1 MTHDLS
7 RTMIIWELIAFVVDK
22 PNRIFGKNIGSHHKT
37 EPHQPRQ
44 FANCVY
50 IFSSSAKRLSNGSS
64 TNQNPPILYHIFSL
78 FSPLVSSLSLSLS
91 TIRATNGSSLGVLI
105 KVTAKQDQI
114 KVEKDQIEAWFVVWV
129 DFRLI

>member
-37 EPHQPRQ
+37 EPHQPHQ

-50 IFSSSAKRLSNGSS
+50 IFFNSSAKRLKNDSS
-64 TNQNPPILYHIFSL
+64 TNQNPPILYYIFSL
-78 FSPLVSSLSLSLS
+78 LTVGVISLSLS
-91 TIRATNGSSLGVLI
+91 TIHTTNGSSLGVLI

>member
-1 MTHDLS
+1 MGANSIRS
-7 RTMIIWELIAFVVDK
+7 RQTK
-22 PNRIFGKNIGSHHKT
+22 PYIRQKYWLTPQNRTTPATSICKLRVHLLQFLGQTVEQRFIHKPKSSH
-37 EPHQPRQ
+37 
-44 FANCVY
+44 F
-50 IFSSSAKRLSNGSS
+50 
-64 TNQNPPILYHIFSL
+64 ILYFLSL
-78 FSPLVSSLSLSLS
+78 LTVGVISLSLSLS